1 MFHQNVK
8 HVEVRQKELRSASDY
23 ESSRYLISDKTLYFV
38 FFNNTKV
45 LLQRYQTKVVKINKH
60 RIQKAAKSRV
70 DIYFF

>member
-8 HVEVRQKELRSASDY
+8 QVEVRQKELRSASDY

-45 LLQRYQTKVVKINKH
+45 LLQRYQIKVVKINK
-60 RIQKAAKSRV
+60 RLNM
-70 DIYFF
+70 